1 MTLMEKVTHEI
12 TIHNTKQQMER
23 ETYYSVSGETTQR
36 QEQSPTKYKAK
47 LRLPKY
53 GSQSETTRI
62 T

>member
-12 TIHNTKQQMER
+12 TKQTER
-23 ETYYSVSGETTQR
+23 ETYYSLSGETTQR
-36 QEQSPTKYKAK
+36 QEQSPTKSKAK
-47 LRLPKY
+47 PRLPKY